1 MKEYGHQENRMM
13 TDRLEVNQAGDCIC
27 EILAMTVGT
36 ERDRVEKYDEKT
48 WQITTVKSRVNRCM
62 ALWGIGDG
70 STEWGD
76 RLANSKIVLEQE
88 T

>member
-1 MKEYGHQENRMM
+1 MVILISILVVVIIVIIIIIAVKEYGHQENRMM

-48 WQITTVKSRVNRCM
+48 
-62 ALWGIGDG
+62 
-70 STEWGD
+70 
-76 RLANSKIVLEQE
+76 
-88 T
+88 